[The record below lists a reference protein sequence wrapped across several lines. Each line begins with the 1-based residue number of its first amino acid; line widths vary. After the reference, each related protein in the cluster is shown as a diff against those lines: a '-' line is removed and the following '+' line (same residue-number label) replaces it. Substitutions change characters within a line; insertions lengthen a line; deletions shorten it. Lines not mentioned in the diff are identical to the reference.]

1 MVELIQACIA
11 WYMSHINYWTICLL
25 MTIESS
31 FIPFPSEVVVPPAA
45 WKAAEGSLS
54 MVGVLGASTLGA
66 LLGALINYAL
76 SLTLGRAVIYKFA
89 ETRLAH
95 ALLIRKK
102 GLEKAEEVF
111 RKNGAIT
118 TFVGRLVPA
127 LRQLISI
134 PAGLARMDLK
144 VFVLFTSLGAFLW
157 NATLAALGFFLYSQ
171 KDVLHRYYET
181 LSIAF
186 AILGILFFAY
196 LIYQGVRRKKTVH
209 KGV

>member
-1 MVELIQACIA
+1 MDN
-11 WYMSHINYWTICLL
+11 INYWTICLL

-54 MVGVLGASTLGA
+54 IPGILGASTLGA
-66 LLGALINYAL
+66 LFGALFNYVLAI
-76 SLTLGRAVIYKFA
+76 TLGRAVIYKLA

-95 ALLIRKK
+95 ALLIRKES
-102 GLEKAEEVF
+102 LEKAEEVF

-144 VFVLFTSLGAFLW
+144 IFLLFTTLGAFLW
-157 NATLAALGFFLYSQ
+157 NAILAALGFFLYSQ
-171 KDVLHRYYET
+171 KDVLHKYYET
-181 LSIAF
+181 FSIVF
-186 AILGILFFAY
+186 AILGVLFFAY
-196 LIYQGVRRKKTVH
+196 LIFQGLRKKKAV
-209 KGV
+209 KKEA